1 MTGTSKAA
9 VLAATAAMVLGFIH
23 GPGARAETIFVDGQV
38 SVVKS
43 DIPRPRRGMTM
54 SKVEAQFGAP
64 LERHPT
70 VGKPPI
76 TRWDYDHF
84 AVFFE
89 KDRVIHTV
97 VTPAET
103 TVPAATPATTPATT
117 PAPAGAPAPADAPPA
132 DARAPA
138 LPAPDTGT
146 PAARTSAPAHDAAR
160 PTAA

>member
-9 VLAATAAMVLGFIH
+9 ALAATAAMVLGFTH
-23 GPGARAETIFVDGQV
+23 VPGARAETIFVDGQV
-38 SVVKS
+38 RVVKS
-43 DIPRPRRGMTM
+43 DLPRPRRGMTM
-54 SKVEAQFGAP
+54 HAVEARFGAP

-89 KDRVIHTV
+89 KNRVIHTV
-97 VTPAET
+97 VTPADAAT
-103 TVPAATPATTPATT
+103 PAATPAAAPV
-117 PAPAGAPAPADAPPA
+117 PAPAAAAPA

-138 LPAPDTGT
+138 TPPGHPQPAPATVPG
-146 PAARTSAPAHDAAR
+146 
-160 PTAA
+160 

>member
-9 VLAATAAMVLGFIH
+9 VLAATAAMVLGFTQV
-23 GPGARAETIFVDGQV
+23 PGARAETIFVDGQV

-43 DIPRPRRGMTM
+43 DLPRPRRGMTM
-54 SKVEAQFGAP
+54 HTVEARFGAP

-97 VTPAET
+97 VTPAA
-103 TVPAATPATTPATT
+103 AATPAETPAAV
-117 PAPAGAPAPADAPPA
+117 PAPAPAPATPA

-138 LPAPDTGT
+138 AT
-146 PAARTSAPAHDAAR
+146 PGQPQSGPSSV
-160 PTAA
+160 PG